1 MQISSPYCGQCV
13 MATGPAHKARVQ
25 KPHRQYGFTV
35 VEMLVVISILAL
47 LLGLAIPSYQELQ
60 ERYRLE
66 GHSLELTTD
75 LYYLRSEAVSR
86 NQGLRISFGT
96 DDLGSCYVLHHGSAG
111 ACTCASNGTA
121 QCAAADT
128 TAIKAIG
135 LRNERGIRLQSNVPS
150 MLFDPIRGTTT
161 PAGSLNLFTQN
172 GKTLRQ
178 VVNIMGRAKTCS
190 PNASVSGYA
199 AC

>member
-1 MQISSPYCGQCV
+1 MQISSAYCAQCV
-13 MATGPAHKARVQ
+13 MAAGPAHKARVKKSQ
-25 KPHRQYGFTV
+25 RHYGFTL
-35 VEMLVVISILAL
+35 VEMLVLISILAL
-47 LLGLAIPSYQELQ
+47 LLGLAVPSHQEFQ

-96 DDLGSCYVLHHGSAG
+96 DTSGSCYVLHYGSAG
-111 ACTCASNGTA
+111 ECTCSSNGTA
-121 QCAAADT
+121 QCAAADIA
-128 TAIKAIG
+128 AIKTKG
-135 LRNERGIRLQSNVPS
+135 LLNERGIRLQSNVPS

-161 PAGSLNLFTQN
+161 PAGSVNLITQN

-178 VVNIMGRAKTCS
+178 VINIMGRAKTCS
-190 PNASVSGYA
+190 PNASVSGYT